1 MAVLFV
7 ILYYFV
13 SSMIDVMALDSF
25 IAVYSAEVW
34 RGRGQ
39 IGKVVF
45 CASCRRLRRIYSYLI
60 AVIDIVSV

>member
-34 RGRGQ
+34 RWEEEQLRPGFLH
-39 IGKVVF
+39 KV
-45 CASCRRLRRIYSYLI
+45 SYP
-60 AVIDIVSV
+60 

>member
-25 IAVYSAEVW
+25 IAVYSDEVW
-34 RGRGQ
+34 RWEEEQ
-39 IGKVVF
+39 
-45 CASCRRLRRIYSYLI
+45 LRPLCY
-60 AVIDIVSV
+60 AQGW